1 MKNNRLRILDIKDS
15 CTACGACVSSCPK
28 QALQLAYDDEG
39 FYFPQLNV
47 SKCVDCK
54 SCEKVCHVLRAPRL
68 LHVSQKY
75 KAFMVKANDAEIVK
89 SSSSGGVFTILANYV
104 LSKKGVVFG
113 ARYNFDKERLEHCS
127 TDNCSLIELRKSKY
141 IESYVGTS
149 FKEVLTNLKNE
160 RMVLFC
166 GTPCQIDGLSQ
177 FLRTRQV
184 NTKNLLLV
192 RFVCHGVPSNK
203 FFAEYK
209 HFEERKYG
217 SKMNSFDFRPK
228 TRGGRNSDWKMS
240 FENGKT
246 IGGPYYYFYYY
257 YHFQLSNMLRKSC
270 YFCKRVYQETA
281 DITIADFWGI
291 YDYRPSNKD
300 QEGIS
305 LVLDHTGK
313 FKALFSH
320 IKNECVIEEVPLSS
334 LGYIYEEA
342 KDREPLYT
350 EREKLMESV
359 LRRGYVKTAQR
370 ELRRSIIK
378 WKVKNFIKK
387 IIGLKI

>member
-228 TRGGRNSDWKMS
+228 TRGWRNSDWKMS

-246 IGGPYYYFYYY
+246 IGGPYYYFY
-257 YHFQLSNMLRKSC
+257 
-270 YFCKRVYQETA
+270 
-281 DITIADFWGI
+281 
-291 YDYRPSNKD
+291 
-300 QEGIS
+300 
-305 LVLDHTGK
+305 
-313 FKALFSH
+313 
-320 IKNECVIEEVPLSS
+320 SS
-334 LGYIYEEA
+334 FA
-342 KDREPLYT
+342 
-350 EREKLMESV
+350 S
-359 LRRGYVKTAQR
+359 
-370 ELRRSIIK
+370 
-378 WKVKNFIKK
+378 
-387 IIGLKI
+387 